1 MLILKANIDI
11 KSKDAWSI
19 KPGQVI
25 PAKTHLFDIAYRT
38 QNNQIISLIMIFK
51 SEQGHDQV
59 IAN

>member
-1 MLILKANIDI
+1 MLILKANLDI

-25 PAKTHLFDIAYRT
+25 PANTHLFDIAYHT

-51 SEQGHDQV
+51 SEQGHD
-59 IAN
+59 